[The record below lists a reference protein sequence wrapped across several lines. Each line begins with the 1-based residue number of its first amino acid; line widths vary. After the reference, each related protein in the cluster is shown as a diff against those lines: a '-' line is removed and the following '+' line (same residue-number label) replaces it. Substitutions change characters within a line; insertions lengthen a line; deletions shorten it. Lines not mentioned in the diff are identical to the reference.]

1 MNNLKKL
8 LALMLVLTFAVSF
21 IGCSSGTK
29 DAASQPKQEAASAK
43 TETAP
48 EKPDA
53 SKDTAAKDTKKL
65 VIGMTM
71 NTLNNPFFVDVT
83 EGAKKAAAENG
94 VELIITDAQN
104 QPSKQQTDIENLLQK
119 NLSVIIIDP
128 SDSDAIV
135 AGVEAANKKGV
146 PVVTIDRASNGGK
159 VVSHIGFDAIHSGN
173 IAGEYLAKALN
184 GKGKVVELQGIM
196 GTNVAQDRSKGF
208 NEIMGKNPGI
218 KIVAKQ
224 SANFDRATAMKVME
238 NILQANPEIDGVY
251 AANDEMAMGAL
262 EAIKAAKRVDKIKMI
277 GCDAI
282 DPALE
287 AIKAGTLAATIAEP
301 PFFLGKAA
309 VQTALKVAKNEQ
321 VEKSVILPS
330 NLVTKDNVNNIKTKE

>member
-1 MNNLKKL
+1 MKNYKRV
-8 LALMLVLTFAVSF
+8 LALVIALVFVISFAAC
-21 IGCSSGTK
+21 GG
-29 DAASQPKQEAASAK
+29 AKQEAPAKQDSASTKA
-43 TETAP
+43 ETPAP
-48 EKPDA
+48 KA
-53 SKDTAAKDTKKL
+53 DTAKDTSAKDKKI

-83 EGAKKAAAENG
+83 EGAKKAAAANN

-104 QPSKQQTDIENLLQK
+104 QASKQQTDIENLLQK
-119 NLSVIIIDP
+119 DLSLIIVDP

-135 AGVEAANKKGV
+135 AGIEAANKKNV
-146 PVVTIDRASNGGK
+146 PVITIDRAANGGK
-159 VVSHIGFDAIHSGN
+159 VVASIGFDAIKSGN
-173 IAGEYLAKALN
+173 IAGEFLAKTLGA
-184 GKGKVVELQGIM
+184 KGKIVEIQGIM

-208 NEIMGKNPGI
+208 NEIMSKNPDM

-224 SANFDRATAMKVME
+224 SADFDRAKAMKVME
-238 NILQANPEIDGVY
+238 SILQANPQIDGVY

-262 EAIKAAKRVDKIKMI
+262 EAIKAANRVDKIKMI

-282 DPALE
+282 DPSLD
-287 AIKAGTLAATIAEP
+287 AIRKGQLAATIAEP

-309 VQTALKVAKNEQ
+309 LETALKIIKGEQ

-330 NLVTKDNVNNIKTKE
+330 NLVTKENVDTIKTKE